1 MNIHEQISQIR
12 ENINTIEDIRI
23 KAMNNT
29 VLDYIEAEVGVANY
43 EAASEFLVWAMDYY
57 DYEDIHESFR
67 SLYDTLTNLI
77 FDYTK
82 TIKL

>member
-29 VLDYIEAEVGVANY
+29 VLDYIEAEVSVANY
-43 EAASEFLVWAMDYY
+43 EAASEFLVWVMDYY